1 MCVLEKVAPL
11 YNKKREEQKEDPQQ
25 DPQQQDPQEEDPQQE
40 EPQEE
45 EPQEEEETDESQPEQ
60 PQGEEEEAGELTGLT
75 SVKVDPYVL
84 HVPLHSLER
93 TRMKSACI
101 LGVNKSILL
110 SAIECSRKESI
121 INYYGIDPSFDWDG
135 LYSRSE
141 NQKVFVFCVEEKR
154 IVVGLCF
161 TQDSKI
167 VFQQ

>member
-11 YNKKREEQKEDPQQ
+11 YNKKRQEQKQ
-25 DPQQQDPQEEDPQQE
+25 DPQQEEPQEEDPQEE

-93 TRMKSACI
+93 TRMKNACI
-101 LGVNKSILL
+101 LGVNKSIL
-110 SAIECSRKESI
+110 SSTIECSRKESI

-141 NQKVFVFCVEEKR
+141 NQKVFVFCMEEKR

>member
-25 DPQQQDPQEEDPQQE
+25 DPQQDPQEEDPQQD
-40 EPQEE
+40 PQEE
-45 EPQEEEETDESQPEQ
+45 EGTDESQPEQ
-60 PQGEEEEAGELTGLT
+60 SQEEEEEAGELTGLT
-75 SVKVDPYVL
+75 SIKVDPYVL

-101 LGVNKSILL
+101 LGVNKSIL
-110 SAIECSRKESI
+110 SSTIECSRKESI

-141 NQKVFVFCVEEKR
+141 NQKVFVFCVERKR

>member
-25 DPQQQDPQEEDPQQE
+25 DPQQQDPQQDPQEEDPQ
-40 EPQEE
+40 EE
-45 EPQEEEETDESQPEQ
+45 EGTDESQPEQ

-161 TQDSKI
+161 AQDSKI

>member
-25 DPQQQDPQEEDPQQE
+25 DPQQDPQEEDPQE
-40 EPQEE
+40 EDPQEE
-45 EPQEEEETDESQPEQ
+45 EGTDESQPEQ

-110 SAIECSRKESI
+110 STIECSRKESI

-141 NQKVFVFCVEEKR
+141 NQKVFVVFCVEEKR

>member
-11 YNKKREEQKEDPQQ
+11 YNKKREEQK
-25 DPQQQDPQEEDPQQE
+25 QDPQEED
-40 EPQEE
+40 PQEE
-45 EPQEEEETDESQPEQ
+45 EPQEEEGTDESQPEQ
-60 PQGEEEEAGELTGLT
+60 PQGEEEAGELTGLT

-110 SAIECSRKESI
+110 STIECSRKESI

>member
-25 DPQQQDPQEEDPQQE
+25 DPQQDPQEEDPQE
-40 EPQEE
+40 EDPQEE
-45 EPQEEEETDESQPEQ
+45 EPQEEEGTDESQPEQ

-93 TRMKSACI
+93 TRMKSAGI

-110 SAIECSRKESI
+110 STIECSRKESI

-141 NQKVFVFCVEEKR
+141 NQKVFVFCVERER

>member
-25 DPQQQDPQEEDPQQE
+25 DPQQD
-40 EPQEE
+40 PQEE
-45 EPQEEEETDESQPEQ
+45 EPQEEEGTDESQPEQ
-60 PQGEEEEAGELTGLT
+60 SQEEEEEAGELTGLT

-141 NQKVFVFCVEEKR
+141 NQKVFVFCVERKR